1 MQCGGRE
8 MGLGRRKT
16 GRRRRTRRKI
26 RRRRSRRRRKR
37 RRKESRYDDRGKGK
51 NNGFINYKCTVK
63 TQVCLLI
70 LNKTEKKNQQLY
82 VYIYIP
88 IQYL

>member
-1 MQCGGRE
+1 
-8 MGLGRRKT
+8 MGLGR
-16 GRRRRTRRKI
+16 RRRRTRRKI

-63 TQVCLLI
+63 IQVCLLI

-82 VYIYIP
+82 IYIYNIYKVLN
-88 IQYL
+88 IIKTSSAVFT